1 MNVSPSSI
9 PEVLVLEPRTFEDE
23 RGLFCELYNERDLG
37 DRTGA
42 VLHFVQQNHSHSK
55 ANVLRGLHYQIA
67 KPQGKLVRVSG
78 GEIFDVAVD
87 LRQSSTSFGRWVSHV
102 LSAANRRMVWVPPG
116 FAHGFLVTGE
126 YADVEYHAT
135 DYWAPEL
142 ERCIAWNDPRLDIAW
157 PLRGPPLLSPRDSG
171 GSAFDQAE
179 AYP

>member
-1 MNVSPSSI
+1 MNVIPSSV
-9 PEVLVLEPRTFEDE
+9 PEVLLLEPRTFEDE
-23 RGLFCELYNERDLG
+23 RGFFCELYNERDLG
-37 DRTGA
+37 DRAGA

-67 KPQGKLVRVSG
+67 QPQGKLVRVSG

-87 LRQSSTSFGRWVSHV
+87 LRRSSASFGCWVSHV
-102 LSAANRRMVWVPPG
+102 LSAANRRMLWVPPG

-142 ERCIAWNDPRLDIAW
+142 ERCIAWNDRRLDIAW
-157 PLRGPPLLSPRDSG
+157 PLRGEPLLSARDRR
-171 GSAFDQAE
+171 GSPFDQAE
-179 AYP
+179 TYP